1 MKSFFDGWNLYY
13 SSAPVPYGTFS
24 FFTLRYIIFMSVVS
38 SWLVGQTDAL
48 IDCINTVTLAYND
61 GLIAFIGALTGRIY
75 FFWLKPF
82 LKMLV
87 FPITYAGGIRLGFN
101 YEFLNV
107 FYNI

>member
-1 MKSFFDGWNLYY
+1 MG
-13 SSAPVPYGTFS
+13 
-24 FFTLRYIIFMSVVS
+24 VVS